1 MAHTKKVGAA
11 GRFGARYGLKI
22 RKAVAEI
29 EAIQRAKHKC
39 PSCLKLTL
47 KRIACGIWKCA
58 ACGAK
63 YAGNAYEPGLDK
75 ALVVQKEV

>member
-1 MAHTKKVGAA
+1 MSHTKKIGAA

-39 PSCLKLTL
+39 PICLKLTL
-47 KRIACGIWKCA
+47 KRIACGIWQCKNC
-58 ACGAK
+58 K
-63 YAGNAYEPGLDK
+63 TKFAGYAYEPGLDK
-75 ALVVQKEV
+75 ALVIQKEL